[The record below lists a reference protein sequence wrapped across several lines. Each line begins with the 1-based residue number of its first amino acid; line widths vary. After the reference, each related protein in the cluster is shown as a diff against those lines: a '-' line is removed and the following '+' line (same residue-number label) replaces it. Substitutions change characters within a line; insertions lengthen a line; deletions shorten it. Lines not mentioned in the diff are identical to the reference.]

1 MRRSAACILILLLTC
16 SLLAGTGIT
25 AHGRGQA
32 VLTDDSVR
40 HAFTHNPAFI
50 TSSDFSLH
58 IPLQTR
64 VHNVTGILGSDFTGN
79 IKGIM
84 SGDAR
89 RMATSILD
97 ILRSF
102 NGRMDLLEVEEG
114 LSFTLKGLGAGVFLR
129 QKAITYDGSLG
140 MRFAL
145 EMEAELDW
153 GLGWRWDLD
162 DGYTIA
168 AGLVNR
174 TRIGLRTSLVGVD
187 TVVDFLLD
195 PSSALDIS
203 LEEDIA
209 NSFDIGTYFRLPY
222 GFSTS
227 FVVRDIGP
235 DGNTATIDTAFG
247 WKGSLSILSLS
258 LEAGLKGWSSI
269 RDEVDL
275 MKSLDAGL
283 SLGITSLLSISAG
296 IDGGYPSFGID
307 LELLCFAISAAW
319 YWQDYGVVYGLAPR
333 DVLSIEIALLID

>member
-16 SLLAGTGIT
+16 TLLAGTGIT
-25 AHGRGQA
+25 AQGRGQA

-50 TSSDFSLH
+50 TSSGFSLH
-58 IPLQTR
+58 IPIQTH

-102 NGRMDLLEVEEG
+102 NGRMDLLEMEEG

-209 NSFDIGTYFRLPY
+209 NSFDIGTYFCLPLS
-222 GFSTS
+222 ST
-227 FVVRDIGP
+227 P
-235 DGNTATIDTAFG
+235 D
-247 WKGSLSILSLS
+247 
-258 LEAGLKGWSSI
+258 
-269 RDEVDL
+269 
-275 MKSLDAGL
+275 
-283 SLGITSLLSISAG
+283 SLLPQASRS
-296 IDGGYPSFGID
+296 P
-307 LELLCFAISAAW
+307 
-319 YWQDYGVVYGLAPR
+319 
-333 DVLSIEIALLID
+333 